1 MINSTVQTRT
11 SLDNELIFIVKINHQ
26 YKHWDR
32 QNISDIGIDDELI
45 IRVEGTHCI
54 ASSC

>member
-1 MINSTVQTRT
+1 MISSAVQTRT